1 MLVWHVISCYVS
13 TFTTRQLTL
22 HAYVSRS
29 LMHPFIFLCIG
40 PSLNYHIILLKHWKT
55 QPSSPSCLIH
65 SNLPKATDLLSV
77 HRGELP
83 ESSPCFS
90 WLQRYI
96 SVRSSFSVFFPLI
109 DFLFCILSWGRNGIS
124 IHCWSHRWQGTIF
137 RWEIG
142 YFPTWFRLTG
152 TTLTVAVISDLF
164 HGLRD
169 VDLYKIWVMIY
180 HYAPSL
186 SMESPAIYPITA
198 RILGGFPANRC
209 LSCVEHF
216 RGSIRFRKKV
226 GRCPWRPVVCCRWPP
241 KMPYPSPG
249 CTTS

>member
-1 MLVWHVISCYVS
+1 MWHVISCYVS

-65 SNLPKATDLLSV
+65 SNLPKATDLISV

-83 ESSPCFS
+83 ESSPYFS

-96 SVRSSFSVFFPLI
+96 SVRWSSFSVFFPLI

-124 IHCWSHRWQGTIF
+124 INCWSHRRQGTIF

-142 YFPTWFRLTG
+142 YFPTWFRLTDLWPLPWVERCWFVQDLG
-152 TTLTVAVISDLF
+152 YDLPLFCFTVDGKSVDIPYHRRNFGWFSGQPLPLLRRTLPWID
-164 HGLRD
+164 
-169 VDLYKIWVMIY
+169 
-180 HYAPSL
+180 PL
-186 SMESPAIYPITA
+186 S
-198 RILGGFPANRC
+198 
-209 LSCVEHF
+209 
-216 RGSIRFRKKV
+216 
-226 GRCPWRPVVCCRWPP
+226 
-241 KMPYPSPG
+241 
-249 CTTS
+249 